1 MPFSSIAGYS
11 IRLNEPERRNMSET
25 PLKNDLLLRALL
37 REPTPRRPIW
47 LMRQAGRYLPEY
59 RATRARA
66 GNFLAMCTNPDIACE
81 VTLQP
86 IDRYPLDAAIL
97 FSDILT
103 IPHAMN
109 LGLEFEAGEGPK
121 FEHPVRTAADIAKL
135 HVPDPGVELKYV
147 IDAVALVRRELGG
160 RVPLL
165 GFAVSPWTVA
175 TYMVEGGGSKTFGQI
190 KRMMY
195 EAPRDLHRLLAVL
208 AKATILYLNAQI
220 AAGAQA
226 VMLFDTWGG
235 VLTPAQYEEFSLH
248 YMAQV
253 IDALTRMSAGRRVPN
268 IVFTK
273 GGGAWV
279 KKIAAIGCDAVGL
292 DWTTDLAAARE
303 AVDGRVALQGNLD
316 PAALFAAP
324 ETLRAETPRVL
335 ERYGEG
341 AGHVFNLGH
350 GITPDVDPERV
361 TVLVDTVIG
370 FPCASRNC

>member
-1 MPFSSIAGYS
+1 VTAV
-11 IRLNEPERRNMSET
+11 
-25 PLKNDLLLRALL
+25 LKNDLLLRALL

-66 GNFLAMCTNPDIACE
+66 GNFLAMCTNPQIACE

-86 IDRYPLDAAIL
+86 VDRFPLDAAIL

-109 LGLEFEAGEGPK
+109 LGLDFEAGEGPK
-121 FEHPVRTAADIAKL
+121 FERPVRCAADVDKL
-135 HVPDPGVELKYV
+135 GIPDPGRELRYV

-160 RVPLL
+160 RVPLI
-165 GFAVSPWTVA
+165 GFAGSPWTVG
-175 TYMVEGGGSKTFGQI
+175 TYMVEGGGSKTFGLI

-195 EAPRDLHRLLAVL
+195 ESPKVLHRLLDVL
-208 AKATILYLNAQI
+208 AQSTILYLNAQI

-235 VLTPAQYEEFSLH
+235 VLTPAQYEEFSLR
-248 YMAQV
+248 YMAKV
-253 IDALTRMSAGRRVPN
+253 IDALTRESDGRRVPN

-273 GGGAWV
+273 GGGAWLG
-279 KKIAAIGCDAVGL
+279 KIAAIGCDAVGV
-292 DWTTDLAAARE
+292 DWTTDLGAARK
-303 AVDGRVALQGNLD
+303 AVEGRVALQGNLD
-316 PAALFAAP
+316 PSALFAPP
-324 ETLRAETPRVL
+324 ETLRAETRRVL
-335 ERYGEG
+335 DSYGAG

-350 GITPDVDPERV
+350 GITPDVHPERV
-361 TVLVDTVIG
+361 AVLVDSVQNYVLT
-370 FPCASRNC
+370 

>member
-1 MPFSSIAGYS
+1 M
-11 IRLNEPERRNMSET
+11 
-25 PLKNDLLLRALL
+25 KNDLLLRALL

-59 RATRARA
+59 RAARA
-66 GNFLAMCTNPDIACE
+66 QAGSFLSMCTNPEIAAQI
-81 VTLQP
+81 TLQP
-86 IDRYPLDAAIL
+86 VDRYPLDAAIL

-121 FEHPVRTAADIAKL
+121 FERPVRNAADIGKL
-135 HVPDPGVELKYV
+135 GVPDPGRELKYV
-147 IDAVALVRRELGG
+147 IDAVALVRRELQG
-160 RVPLL
+160 RVPLI
-165 GFAVSPWTVA
+165 GFAGSPWTVA
-175 TYMVEGGGSKTFGQI
+175 TYMVEGGGSKSFGHI

-195 EAPRDLHRLLAVL
+195 EAPRDLHRLLELL

-220 AAGAQA
+220 AAGAQT

-235 VLTPAQYEEFSLH
+235 VLTPAQYEEFSLR
-248 YMAQV
+248 YMAQI
-253 IDALTRMSAGRRVPN
+253 IDSLTRHAEGRRVPN

-273 GGGAWV
+273 GGGAWLD
-279 KKIAAIGCDAVGL
+279 KIAGIGCDAVGV
-292 DWTTDLAAARE
+292 DWTTDLATARQ
-303 AVDGRVALQGNLD
+303 AVGGRVALQGNLD

-324 ETLRAETPRVL
+324 ETLRAETLRVL
-335 ERYGEG
+335 ASYGVG

-361 TVLVDTVIG
+361 AVVVDTVRG
-370 FPCASRNC
+370 FAC

>member
-1 MPFSSIAGYS
+1 LKKEM
-11 IRLNEPERRNMSET
+11 
-25 PLKNDLLLRALL
+25 KNDLLLRALM
-37 REPTPRRPIW
+37 RQPTPRRPIW

-66 GNFLAMCTNPDIACE
+66 GNFLAMCTNPEIACE

-109 LGLEFEAGEGPK
+109 LGLEFETGEGPK
-121 FEHPVRTAADIAKL
+121 FARPVRSAADIDKL
-135 HVPDPGVELKYV
+135 GAPDPGRELKYV

-160 RVPLL
+160 RVPLI
-165 GFAVSPWTVA
+165 GFAGSPWTVG
-175 TYMVEGGGSKTFGQI
+175 TYMVEGGSSKGFGLI

-195 EAPRDLHRLLAVL
+195 GHPGELHRLLGVL
-208 AKATILYLNAQI
+208 TKATILYLNAQI

-235 VLTPAQYEEFSLH
+235 VLTPAQYAEFSLR
-248 YMAQV
+248 YMAE
-253 IDALTRMSAGRRVPN
+253 IIGALTREAEGRPVPN

-273 GGGAWV
+273 GGGAWLA
-279 KKIAAIGCDAVGL
+279 KIAAIGCDAVGV
-292 DWTTDLAAARE
+292 DWTTDLKEARR
-303 AVDGRVALQGNLD
+303 AVEGRVALQGNLD
-316 PAALFAAP
+316 PSALLGPPAA
-324 ETLRAETPRVL
+324 LRAETLRVL
-335 ERYGEG
+335 DSFG
-341 AGHVFNLGH
+341 AGSGHVFNLGH

-361 TVLVDTVIG
+361 AELIDTVQSY
-370 FPCASRNC
+370 AVS